1 MNWWCCRSAK
11 RPRTFMFFNAH
22 FVSEKKL
29 LFFNHTSI
37 YQWEL
42 DLKSPSTYFNSKC
55 YVDFLLLWFLRA
67 WTHNVPTPLNIVST
81 RPSPVTFVST
91 NVCKCIGVQCS
102 YSIVQTEFFNVQP
115 EAYRTAET
123 TAPRYRVNVLRFD
136 LDKAGGSFSFLV
148 TWYNRHHKHLQ
159 TPPLWSLQHF
169 FSCPCSCTR
178 SGTHCHI
185 GPHQMRFSLYLNVN
199 TLDLSFER
207 RWLTRLPY
215 RLPWIMVGLIY
226 CIRSSRFKYSPSCS
240 RILRHPLALPLRLQV
255 LSLGYGA
262 L

>member
-1 MNWWCCRSAK
+1 M
-11 RPRTFMFFNAH
+11 
-22 FVSEKKL
+22 
-29 LFFNHTSI
+29 
-37 YQWEL
+37 
-42 DLKSPSTYFNSKC
+42 
-55 YVDFLLLWFLRA
+55 
-67 WTHNVPTPLNIVST
+67 PTPLNIVST

-91 NVCKCIGVQCS
+91 NVCKCIGVQGR

-123 TAPRYRVNVLRFD
+123 TATRYRVNVLRFD

-185 GPHQMRFSLYLNVN
+185 GPH
-199 TLDLSFER
+199 LDALFIVFER
-207 RWLTRLPY
+207 EHPRPFLRKTMINPPSVPLT
-215 RLPWIMVGLIY
+215 MNHG
-226 CIRSSRFKYSPSCS
+226 
-240 RILRHPLALPLRLQV
+240 RINLLYP
-255 LSLGYGA
+255 
-262 L
+262 